1 MKWIL
6 IFLVPFFLLA
16 SAQEDLYRLFDIPST
31 ASQEEIL
38 QTIQRL
44 WMQQGKERWQFENK
58 FEELRPEVWPLLQ
71 AIGMVDEIK
80 PAKTHYETVLV
91 LGALLSRVQ
100 DRVDYLISCGIS
112 FDQLVFLSGERP
124 LLDSEKE
131 QLPGLLTESEMVRW
145 VYQQSALPKDVSVLF
160 IEVPMKGARRP
171 NTLDTINAWL
181 KTDPHPATCLAISNQ
196 PYVHYQGAVLNR
208 LLPFSAETVGNSV
221 KGKPTVALML
231 DTLAREMTYKYGDIE
246 WLQM

>member
-6 IFLVPFFLLA
+6 VFLVPFFLLA
-16 SAQEDLYRLFDIPST
+16 SAREDLYGLFDIPITS
-31 ASQEEIL
+31 SQEEIL

-58 FEELRPEVWPLLQ
+58 FEELRPAVWPLLQ
-71 AIGMVDEIK
+71 EMGMIDEIK
-80 PAKTHYETVLV
+80 PTKTHYETVIV
-91 LGALLSRVQ
+91 LGALLSRVE

-131 QLPGLLTESEMVRW
+131 KLPGLLTESEMVRW
-145 VYQQSALPKDVSVLF
+145 VYEHSDLPKDHSVLF
-160 IEVPMKGARRP
+160 IEVPMKGERRP

-181 KTDPHPATCLAISNQ
+181 KTNPHPATCLANSNQ
-196 PYVHYQGAVLNR
+196 PYVHYQGAVLDR
-208 LLPFSAETVGNSV
+208 LLSFSAETVGNPV

-231 DTLAREMTYKYGDIE
+231 DTLAT
-246 WLQM
+246 QMP